1 MILQLSTHLQHRT
14 MATKYWR
21 VEQMT
26 TMGWT
31 LYNDDSL
38 KLTKDKAK
46 LILEGAMAD
55 GVKPSYLRAIPD
67 V

>member
-1 MILQLSTHLQHRT
+1 MILQLLTHLQHRT

-31 LYNDDSL
+31 LYNDTSL
-38 KLTKDKAK
+38 KLTKEKAK

>member
-1 MILQLSTHLQHRT
+1 MILQLLTHLQHRT
-14 MATKYWR
+14 MATKHWR

-38 KLTKDKAK
+38 KLSKDQAK
-46 LILEGAMAD
+46 LVLEGAMAD
-55 GVKPSYLRAIPD
+55 GVKPSYLRAVPD